1 MQGRRRTYGTEVE
14 GRGDAGA
21 AGGGVEAA
29 WRRPKAEARGGGRQ
43 PDGVSSSAIREPGGA
58 SVGLLGLGKNGQ
70 VPRCI
75 GALF

>member
-29 WRRPKAEARGGGRQ
+29 WPEAEARGGGVEAAWRR
-43 PDGVSSSAIREPGGA
+43 PEAAGGGGA
-58 SVGLLGLGKNGQ
+58 WRR
-70 VPRCI
+70 P
-75 GALF
+75 AA